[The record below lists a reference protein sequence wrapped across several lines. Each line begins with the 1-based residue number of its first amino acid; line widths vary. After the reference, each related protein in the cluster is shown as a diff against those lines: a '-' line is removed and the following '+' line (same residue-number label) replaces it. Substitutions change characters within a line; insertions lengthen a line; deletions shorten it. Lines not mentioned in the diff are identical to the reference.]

1 MPAPLLDADAAEMKH
16 ARSRQLNTSEKE
28 YEAGAFLLPT
38 QTHAEVALCLPEF
51 GWLLPPLSL

>member
-38 QTHAEVALCLPEF
+38 QTHAEVALCLHKY
-51 GWLLPPLSL
+51 G